1 MKLACWIDSYDH
13 YIVLSIL
20 INDQLVN
27 FLKIVQVVFFKFWGF
42 RYKLY
47 ARANFVNLKLN

>member
-1 MKLACWIDSYDH
+1 MKLACWINSDDH

-27 FLKIVQVVFFKFWGF
+27 SFKIVQVVFKILGF
-42 RYKLY
+42 LI
-47 ARANFVNLKLN
+47 

>member
-27 FLKIVQVVFFKFWGF
+27 FLKILQVFFF
-42 RYKLY
+42 L
-47 ARANFVNLKLN
+47 NFGVFDINSMLEPIL

>member
-1 MKLACWIDSYDH
+1 MELACWIDSYDH

-27 FLKIVQVVFFKFWGF
+27 LLKFVQVVFQILGF
-42 RYKLY
+42 FDG
-47 ARANFVNLKLN
+47 NSMLKPIL